1 MWVTFTLKSKQRE
14 GFGVMWK
21 YELFDRIH
29 TVKGSIVEFQ
39 IKNILEI
46 NKYHE
51 MFEQSDYFKITGDT
65 KEI

>member
-1 MWVTFTLKSKQRE
+1 
-14 GFGVMWK
+14 MWK

-29 TVKGSIVEFQ
+29 TVRGCVVEFQ

-51 MFEQSDYFKITGDT
+51 MFEQSDYFKITGDP